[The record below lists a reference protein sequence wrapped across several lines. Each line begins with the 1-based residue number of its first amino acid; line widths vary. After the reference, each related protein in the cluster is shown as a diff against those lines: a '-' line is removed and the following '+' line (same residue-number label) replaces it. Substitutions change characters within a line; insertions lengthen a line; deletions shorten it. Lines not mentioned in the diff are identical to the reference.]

1 MTEIEKKLSFQD
13 RLNSIEKY
21 HFFDSD
27 SRFPNLIHCRLLVET
42 RIDEALARQAW
53 DIAGGRQPLFGCH
66 VESRHGRL
74 CWKKQPPV
82 AGCASLVS
90 ESSGNHPIDPVSLQ
104 VGGSICFDDLWTAP
118 GPLSNFRERLD
129 ATNQLGPFLL
139 VRRWSVPADANGEN
153 VAYFSEIWF
162 TTHHALCDGVGAV
175 SFINDWWQVYDNLV
189 TGVKPTRGLMTLR
202 QDKFLQRNQLGL
214 MRWKFFRQLPFQAVG
229 IFGATKFLFRKS
241 ATFRLSPVQT
251 NYSKFNPSDLK
262 LDKPLPETPA
272 IVSGWIDIKT
282 LEQLVRDTTNH
293 QTSLN
298 ARLLGDLFNAI
309 QRWRLRFDR
318 AASPQDW
325 IRVILPMNI
334 REFADRR
341 LPSINRTSIVQ
352 IDRRNMSELADP
364 ALFRSI
370 DREINLIRKWQL
382 DRMFLIVIRGLSVVQ
397 PLVRRAAQNKKPRGI
412 AVFTN
417 LGQPFRQRERSIAGA
432 PSSKKLTPIEID
444 FLGPLRYGTPLNIAV
459 ARYQDRLRVT
469 IHYDAAI
476 LTQLEASDL
485 LQEYLAAL
493 RATISPAP

>member
-1 MTEIEKKLSFQD
+1 MTEIQRKLPSHD

-27 SRFPNLIHCRLLVET
+27 SQFPNLIHCRLLVET
-42 RIDEALARQAW
+42 RIDEALARHAW

-82 AGCASLVS
+82 ASCASVVS
-90 ESSGNHPIDPVSLQ
+90 ESSDNHPIDSVSLQ
-104 VGGSICFDDLWTAP
+104 CNASICFDDLPTAP
-118 GPLSNFRERLD
+118 GPLSDFRERLD
-129 ATNQLGPFLL
+129 STSPLGPFLL
-139 VRRWSVPADANGEN
+139 VRRWSVPADANAEN
-153 VAYFSEIWF
+153 VAHFSEIWF
-162 TTHHALCDGVGAV
+162 TTHHALCDGAGAV
-175 SFINDWWQVYDNLV
+175 SFINDWWRVYDNLV

-202 QDKFLQRNQLGL
+202 LDKFLQRNQLGL
-214 MRWKFFRQLPFQAVG
+214 GRWKFFRQLPFQAVG

-241 ATFRLSPVQT
+241 ATLRLSPEQT
-251 NYSKFNPSDLK
+251 NYSKFDPSDLK

-272 IVSGWIDIKT
+272 IVSGWIDVET

-298 ARLLGDLFNAI
+298 SRLLGDLFNAI
-309 QRWRLRFDR
+309 QRWRSRIDR

-325 IRVILPMNI
+325 IRIILPMNI

-341 LPSINRTSIVQ
+341 LPSVNRTSIVQ

-382 DRMFLIVIRGLSVVQ
+382 DRMFLIVIRGLSIFQ

-417 LGQPFRQRERSIAGA
+417 LGQPFRQHERSIAEA
-432 PSSKKLTPIEID
+432 PSSKKLIPTEID

-469 IHYDAAI
+469 IHYDSAI
-476 LTQLEASDL
+476 LSQVEASDL
-485 LQEYLAAL
+485 LREYLTAL
-493 RATISPAP
+493 RATISHPR